1 MQVVYLTEE
10 QQSIF
15 QRPNKGIGIKY
26 VGRTGCQLPAWPT
39 KEPDPQASLPQH
51 SEAAQDASAVVSHG
65 PTKDVKLE

>member
-26 VGRTGCQLPAWPT
+26 VGRTGCQLPA
-39 KEPDPQASLPQH
+39 
-51 SEAAQDASAVVSHG
+51 
-65 PTKDVKLE
+65 